1 MRWRERG
8 KERKLEIERKRL
20 MDSEIERQAN
30 AQEREER
37 MR

>member
-8 KERKLEIERKRL
+8 KERKIEIERKRL

-30 AQEREER
+30 AQEREGR